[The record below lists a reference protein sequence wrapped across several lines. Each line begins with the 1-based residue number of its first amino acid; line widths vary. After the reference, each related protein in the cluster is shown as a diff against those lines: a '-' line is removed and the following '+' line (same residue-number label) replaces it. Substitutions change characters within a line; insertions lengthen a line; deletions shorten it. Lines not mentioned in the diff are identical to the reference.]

1 MWRRFVRTSRSL
13 PGSFP
18 QPDSF
23 ASRLASNRL
32 SAFHVFP
39 GSTFLIGRI
48 TFLAVLLG
56 LIYLVQRFWFLR
68 AWNWIAT
75 LGDSALRSGLQIA
88 LISAAVALFAA
99 LFDPLFGHFVSRVA
113 LGKNLIT
120 FVRIWVI
127 TSFFAFIGVQF
138 VGGLEWITNAAAHL
152 RSSTAAGSFDP
163 SRRTLFHYAAVLAGG
178 LPFVAATY
186 GFASGRLR
194 YTVERV
200 DVPIA
205 NLPPELDGLRIA
217 QLSDIHIGDYMPPQ
231 EIARAVA
238 MANDLK
244 PDLSVVTGD
253 FVSSE
258 GDPLDVCINELA
270 KLRAPLGVWG
280 CNGNHEIYAGV
291 EDEAERLFQEK
302 GMRLLRARNQVIEHN
317 GAHINLLGVDY
328 QRDHM
333 VSGERIG
340 PMLQEIEHLI
350 RRDMPNILLSHN
362 PNSFRRAAEL
372 GIELS
377 LAGHTHGGQVKV
389 EIVDH
394 SVSPAR
400 LISPFVAGL
409 YRLPMN
415 QSSAVSH
422 QLSEKTRGANGDE
435 PTLGVTTLAAN
446 GTSKAALYVNRG
458 LGTFGFPV
466 RLGVPPEITLLTL
479 RRA

>member
-1 MWRRFVRTSRSL
+1 
-13 PGSFP
+13 
-18 QPDSF
+18 
-23 ASRLASNRL
+23 
-32 SAFHVFP
+32 
-39 GSTFLIGRI
+39 
-48 TFLAVLLG
+48 
-56 LIYLVQRFWFLR
+56 VQRFWFLR
-68 AWNWIAT
+68 AWNWI
-75 LGDSALRSGLQIA
+75 SALTNLQWRAGLQIA
-88 LISAAVALFAA
+88 LIAAAVALFAA
-99 LFDPLFGHFVSRVA
+99 LFDSLLGHVVSRVPF
-113 LGKNLIT
+113 GKSLIT
-120 FVRIWVI
+120 VSRLWVAA
-127 TSFFAFIGVQF
+127 SLFALIAVKS
-138 VGGLEWITNAAAHL
+138 VGGIEWVTDAVANLRRGVAINAHGEGGESGFDASRRALFGYAAFL
-152 RSSTAAGSFDP
+152 AGS
-163 SRRTLFHYAAVLAGG
+163 
-178 LPFVAATY
+178 LPFLAATY
-186 GFASGRLR
+186 GFAAGRLR

-200 DVPIA
+200 DVPVA

-217 QLSDIHIGDYMPPQ
+217 QLSDIHIGDYMPPR

-238 MANDLK
+238 MANELA
-244 PDLSVVTGD
+244 PDISFVTGD

-258 GDPLDVCINELA
+258 GDPLDVCVGELA

-291 EDEAERLFQEK
+291 EDDAERLFQQH
-302 GMRLLRARNQVIEHN
+302 GMRLLRARNEVIEHN
-317 GAHINLLGVDY
+317 GGRFNLIGVDY

-333 VSGERIG
+333 VSGEHTG
-340 PMLQEIEHLI
+340 PMLGEIEHLV

-362 PNSFRRAAEL
+362 PNSFPRAAEL

-394 SVSPAR
+394 SLTPAR

-409 YRLPMN
+409 FLLPMN
-415 QSSAVSH
+415 GSSSVGSSSVASSSVIGHQSSGNPSSSGD
-422 QLSEKTRGANGDE
+422 LST
-435 PTLGVTTLAAN
+435 PS